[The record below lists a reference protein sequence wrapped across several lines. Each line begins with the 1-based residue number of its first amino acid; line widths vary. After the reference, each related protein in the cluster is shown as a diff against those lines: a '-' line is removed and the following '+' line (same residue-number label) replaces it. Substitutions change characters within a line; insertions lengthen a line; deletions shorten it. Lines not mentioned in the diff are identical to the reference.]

1 VKTLS
6 FDETMDALANGVVGS
21 VGDRAVISV
30 AGPDALSYLQGQLS
44 QDLLS
49 LGLGDSTDALLLTPQ
64 GKLEAYVRVGRWAD
78 DEVVLDVE
86 SSYGEVA
93 LARLQRFKLRIKAT
107 LELRIEPM
115 VSLRGPASEAL
126 VAPGRHDDAFA
137 HVVAWPG
144 LRGVDLIGQGAALP
158 AGVDLGDAAALEVA
172 RIEAGWPR
180 MGKELTEQTI
190 AAAAGIVERTVS
202 FTKGCYT
209 GQELV
214 ARLDSRG
221 NRVPLRLEG
230 FVASSSSG
238 ELPEDEAPLMLGDKS
253 VGHVTS
259 AAFDPTRGALVGLCY
274 LRREVSVPAECSIV
288 TSAGEVTAKL
298 VALPIALAT
307 P

>member
-1 VKTLS
+1 VSTLS
-6 FDETMDALANGVVGS
+6 FEETIDALSNGVVGT
-21 VGDRAVISV
+21 VTDRAVISV
-30 AGPDALSYLQGQLS
+30 SGPDARSYLQGQIS

-49 LGLGDSTDALLLTPQ
+49 LAAGDSVEALVLTPQ
-64 GKLEAYVRVGRWAD
+64 GKLDAYVRVGLVSD
-78 DEVVLDVE
+78 DELLLDVE
-86 SSYGEVA
+86 PLYGEA
-93 LARLQRFKLRIKAT
+93 TLARLRRFKLRVKAT
-107 LELRIEPM
+107 IDLATLPM
-115 VSLRGPASEAL
+115 VSLRGPDSAGL
-126 VAPGRHDDAFA
+126 IAPGRHDDAFA

-144 LRGVDLIGQGAALP
+144 LAGIDLIGATAVLP
-158 AGVDLGDAAALEVA
+158 AGVDLGDPAALEVA

-230 FVASSSSG
+230 FVAASNAG

-259 AAFDPTRGALVGLCY
+259 AAFDPARGAVVGLCY
-274 LRREVSVPAECSIV
+274 LRREVEVPAECSIA
-288 TSAGEVTAKL
+288 TPSGEVTAQL
-298 VALPIALAT
+298 VALPIL
-307 P
+307 